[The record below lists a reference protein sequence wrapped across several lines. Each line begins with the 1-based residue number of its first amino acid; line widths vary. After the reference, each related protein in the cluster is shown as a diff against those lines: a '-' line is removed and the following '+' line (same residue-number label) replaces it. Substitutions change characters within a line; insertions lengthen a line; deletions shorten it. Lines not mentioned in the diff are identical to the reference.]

1 LSIDVQL
8 FLEKVPVMTGKPGW
22 HTDPKLW
29 PQDRSLKV
37 LRDWCSF
44 ELHTVV
50 VDVGDSPLE
59 DDG

>member
-1 LSIDVQL
+1 
-8 FLEKVPVMTGKPGW
+8 LEKVPVMTGKPGC
-22 HTDPKLW
+22 HPDPKLW